1 MTDPDEWIK
10 AFNPEDIE
18 QIEAT
23 AKRIID
29 ADTTVYEMSVFM
41 SQADMIEVVKA
52 GVLMQ
57 TGDQQAWMTGMAVL
71 MSMISTMI
79 DALQHDGI
87 NPFE

>member
-29 ADTTVYEMSVFM
+29 ADTTVYEMSIFM
-41 SQADMIEVVKA
+41 SQSDMIEVVKA

-57 TGDQQAWMTGMAVL
+57 TGDQQAWMMGMSVL
-71 MSMISTMI
+71 MSLIATMV
-79 DALQHDGI
+79 DALEHDGI
-87 NPFE
+87 NPFS

>member
-29 ADTTVYEMSVFM
+29 ADTTVYEMSIFM

-57 TGDQQAWMTGMAVL
+57 TGDKQSWMLGMSVL
-71 MSMISTMI
+71 MSLIATMV
-79 DALQHDGI
+79 DALEHDGI
-87 NPFE
+87 NPFS